1 MQEQSRIANLLCCL
15 KKYESVKTEKKDIM
29 LEKRLKID
37 VDVLISY
44 PWTSCPAYFG
54 KPSDICVPDEVISM
68 FNSRESYKTFLKKEA
83 EARISLSPKLV
94 IDLEE

>member
-1 MQEQSRIANLLCCL
+1 MANR
-15 KKYESVKTEKKDIM
+15 S
-29 LEKRLKID
+29 KID
-37 VDVLISY
+37 LNALISY
-44 PWTSCPAYFG
+44 QWTSCPAYFG